1 YPTLKQ
7 RLESLIK
14 IKTCRKCLKG
24 GHIESNCKNS
34 LKCFYCKKS
43 HNSAL
48 CHNRRE
54 FRQAVYD
61 ASAHIWCILF
71 RFRIMRKVITSDI
84 KKGIFANRI
93 TSRRQELHQ
102 ISLVEGINKGVSEEN
117 LQVPFRLSA
126 INYHL
131 ESLEVRKNLYVD
143 NVLISAEDKE
153 ENLEKYFE
161 LKTIFEEASMNIR

>member
-1 YPTLKQ
+1 MVNNNYPSSNPNVGNKEIKEKFPHWQ
-7 RLESLIK
+7 QSVSLIP
-14 IKTCRKCLKG
+14 ITCRKCLKG
-24 GHIESNCKNS
+24 GHIEADCKNR
-34 LKCFYCKKS
+34 CFYCEKS

-48 CHNRRE
+48 CDNRRE
-54 FRQAVYD
+54 FKQAVYD

-71 RFRIMRKVITSDI
+71 RFRIMRKVITADI

-102 ISLVEGINKGVSEEN
+102 ISLVEGINKG
-117 LQVPFRLSA
+117 
-126 INYHL
+126 
-131 ESLEVRKNLYVD
+131 VRKNLYVD